1 MSESEKRLAPLKWII
16 GTQSTLQGEK
26 VAADRKAEV
35 AAKAPARALR
45 AIEKAKARAVERSFA
60 LNGVTA
66 GVTWG
71 INVVSAIISLT
82 VRRATFRD
90 SGAKVRA
97 WHPW

>member
-1 MSESEKRLAPLKWII
+1 MP
-16 GTQSTLQGEK
+16 QGEK
-26 VAADRKAEV
+26 VVADRTAEV

-45 AIEKAKARAVERSFA
+45 VIEKAKARAERSFA
-60 LNGVTA
+60 LSGA
-66 GVTWG
+66 MEGVTWG
-71 INVVSAIISLT
+71 INAVSTIISLM